1 MTDLKFSVRG
11 LAQRLSQRRLSTHAR
26 AGLGRAARMFVQM
39 VLLGS
44 AACREPGQEMERQ
57 DPPSD
62 AAMPA
67 VVDMARPADLRAADL
82 AGNMAKDM
90 VAVMWPPPMPPPT
103 SCNMRSAG
111 VTAIQAVLRIDEYV
125 GLQTGRNGVHEIAE
139 ATVIHTSWIYD
150 GTLVD
155 TSNIHL
161 AMNVASMTDPAGLP
175 MELPL
180 RPGQTIEV
188 EGEYIPA
195 AKAMATNKA
204 GPAAVV
210 HFTHMPCGYTVIA
223 GKTYR

>member
-1 MTDLKFSVRG
+1 MTDLEFSVRG
-11 LAQRLSQRRLSTHAR
+11 LAQRLSQPRR
-26 AGLGRAARMFVQM
+26 RAARMFVTM
-39 VLLGS
+39 ALLGS
-44 AACREPGQEMERQ
+44 AACREPGPEMEHQ
-57 DPPSD
+57 DPPPFD

-82 AGNMAKDM
+82 AGNMGKDM

-210 HFTHMPCGYTVIA
+210 HFTHMPCGYAVIA